1 MKQFYKTSEIKFNL
15 PPNQKFSENLPMN
28 LAYINKYSII
38 LKTQRTVNQIMYTNL
53 INPKTGPEQD

>member
-1 MKQFYKTSEIKFNL
+1 
-15 PPNQKFSENLPMN
+15 MN